1 MRSLLFVL
9 CAIFST
15 AHAADSPRV
24 FQAGAA
30 TSNITPDLGS
40 SINGGFQDGKAVF
53 IHDELNARC
62 LALDDGQTKLVLVV
76 ADSCVI
82 GRGIFD
88 EAKKMV
94 NEATGLPLENML
106 MSATHS

>member
-1 MRSLLFVL
+1 MKLRFIAALLFSASL
-9 CAIFST
+9 Q
-15 AHAADSPRV
+15 AAEFR
-24 FQAGAA
+24 AGAA

-40 SINGGFQDGKAVF
+40 SINGGFQDGKAAF
-53 IHDELNARC
+53 IHDELHARC
-62 LALDDGQTKLVLVV
+62 LALDDGKTKLVFVV

-94 NEATGLPLENML
+94 NEATGCRWR
-106 MSATHS
+106 T